1 MLGVGSI
8 LMINA
13 VFTDLNFFDQ
23 NMPNARL
30 DFLIPIMLNV
40 PQILGQLFSIKY
52 LSQVPIKALI
62 ITMTLICAVICV
74 LLPVFVAT
82 NAKLA
87 LTLVAMGYFGIF
99 MAIINS
105 AMIGYVS
112 LIKNPKAMSV
122 YMVGCSTNSQIVIV
136 ISVICIFAFDG

>member
-8 LMINA
+8 IMVNS
-13 VFTDLNFFDQ
+13 VFTDLNFFNT
-23 NMPNARL
+23 NMPNANL

-62 ITMTLICAVICV
+62 ITMTLICAMICA

-82 NAKLA
+82 NAKLV

-122 YMVGCSTNSQIVIV
+122 YMVGCSTNS
-136 ISVICIFAFDG
+136 